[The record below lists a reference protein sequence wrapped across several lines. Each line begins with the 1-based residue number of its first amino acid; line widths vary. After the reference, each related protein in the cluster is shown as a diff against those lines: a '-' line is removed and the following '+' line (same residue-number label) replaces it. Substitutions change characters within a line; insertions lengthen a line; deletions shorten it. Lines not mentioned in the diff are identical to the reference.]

1 MSDAV
6 PASRAPEVT
15 AGVDAVP
22 PARTTTGPTP
32 GPTPE
37 VREAEASFAARYRS
51 DHDRLVRL
59 AGLILGSG
67 LAAEDVVQDAFAKL
81 HGRFDRVANP
91 GGWLRVAVVNGCRN
105 EHRRLGRARRHLPR
119 LDRRLDHQATER
131 PEPTPELIDSL
142 RRLPLR
148 QRTVVVLRFYEDL
161 TEADIAR
168 TMGISVGTVKSTLH
182 RALAKLREEIEP

>member
-1 MSDAV
+1 MSDA
-6 PASRAPEVT
+6 APLRVHEVT
-15 AGVDAVP
+15 GLSPAPTSAGDQVA
-22 PARTTTGPTP
+22 A
-32 GPTPE
+32 
-37 VREAEASFAARYRS
+37 AWFAALYRS

-59 AGLILGSG
+59 AALILGSG
-67 LAAEDVVQDAFAKL
+67 LAAEDVVQDTFAQL
-81 HGRFDRVANP
+81 HGRFDQVANP

-105 EHRRLGRARRHLPR
+105 EHRRLGRARRHAHR
-119 LDRRLDHQATER
+119 LDQRSTEGS
-131 PEPTPELIDSL
+131 EPTPELIDSL

-182 RALAKLREEIEP
+182 RGLAKLREEIVP

>member
-1 MSDAV
+1 MSDAA
-6 PASRAPEVT
+6 PPSGAPEV
-15 AGVDAVP
+15 AAVP
-22 PARTTTGPTP
+22 PARASTGLTP
-32 GPTPE
+32 DPTPE
-37 VREAEASFAARYRS
+37 LGETETSFAAIYRS

-105 EHRRLGRARRHLPR
+105 EHRRLGRARRHTHR
-119 LDRRLDHQATER
+119 LDRRPDHPAAEDSG
-131 PEPTPELIDSL
+131 PTPELIASL

-148 QRTVVVLRFYEDL
+148 QRTVVVLRFYQDL

-182 RALAKLREEIEP
+182 RALAKLREEIVP